1 MFLANMRMIAMCM
14 DLHYKLNSD
23 LIIFQERYFIQ
34 KTLNSYIIYLKDHM
48 LSNYVFI
55 KDWTDIYYLKW

>member
-55 KDWTDIYYLKW
+55 KD